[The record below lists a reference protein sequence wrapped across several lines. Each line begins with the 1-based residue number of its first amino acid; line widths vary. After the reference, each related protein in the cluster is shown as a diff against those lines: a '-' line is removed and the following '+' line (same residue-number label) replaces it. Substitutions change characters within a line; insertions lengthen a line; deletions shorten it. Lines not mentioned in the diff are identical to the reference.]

1 MPPAVTVGLTPRDRD
16 ILSALDRC
24 PLTAH
29 HILKLSATFS
39 SPFTTDRAVRDR
51 LFTLASRGLILPCQ
65 YALPGQGLRNYYV
78 RTLEAWKCLQ
88 ADDEAARPGHRSFEP
103 LSLSR
108 LAHWQALADFVVHT
122 LCAVH
127 RAGLY
132 EAGDGFA
139 GLLQSIDFHPENAL
153 KLTIGDEQRFP
164 DCAFVLTRPDGQRIR
179 FFVEIDNSTES
190 VSSTVASSWTRK
202 VQFYEAYRDHCRKA
216 AREHQLRV
224 LVLTTGEGRRLQN
237 ILAHAAATMV
247 RKQRSIFYGMPLGE
261 YLASEDPLA
270 APLFLDNLQRVV
282 PLLARHPRC
291 VSELTAQNSF
301 LLTVR
306 QSVGPAASRI

>member
-1 MPPAVTVGLTPRDRD
+1 MHAALTVGLTPRDRD

-24 PLTAH
+24 PLTANQ
-29 HILKLSATFS
+29 ILKLSETFS
-39 SPFTTDRAVRDR
+39 LQFSTDRGVRDR

-78 RTLEAWKCLQ
+78 RTLEAWKCLRS
-88 ADDEAARPGHRSFEP
+88 DDEVVRPGHRGFEP

-108 LAHWQALADFVVHT
+108 LPHWQALADFVVHT
-122 LCAVH
+122 FCAVH

-153 KLTIGDEQRFP
+153 KLTVGDEQRFP
-164 DCAFVLTRPDGQRIR
+164 DCAFLLTRSDGQHIR

-202 VQFYEAYRDHCRKA
+202 VQFYEAYRDHCRKSA
-216 AREHQLRV
+216 TEHQVRV

-247 RKQRSIFYGMPLGE
+247 RKQRSIFYGMPLTE
-261 YLASEDPLA
+261 YLASDDPLTT
-270 APLFLDNLQRVV
+270 PLFLDNLQRIV
-282 PLLARHPRC
+282 PLLPP
-291 VSELTAQNSF
+291 Q
-301 LLTVR
+301 R
-306 QSVGPAASRI
+306 QSFPVGQPARALAYA